1 MSRCL
6 HDNLPGQCGVEMPT
20 GNPPCTNAY
29 VPPPPDYEQHRAI
42 VQRHYARVDEPPQ
55 VTATTVATPTT
66 DRLRRRLGFDIP
78 TIGYGHWTVLVD
90 DSACKGI
97 LEARQAARD
106 AAQREALVAALTNAP
121 NTLGAT
127 VTIR

>member
-6 HDNLPGQCGVEMPT
+6 HENLPGQCGVVNP
-20 GNPPCTNAY
+20 GVPPCENSPAARA
-29 VPPPPDYEQHRAI
+29 PDYELHRTV
-42 VQRHYARVDEPPQ
+42 VQRQFGWVDEPPQ